1 MTRRPDP
8 RTVPNPLAAAS
19 AAWLALQYAD
29 VHGAVSF
36 SLKPDSRTTVVV
48 GCWDAPAVA
57 RVARAL
63 DAAGY
68 DVHTPTGRPTVVE
81 AQHYAHAAAELT
93 AEAEAA
99 ELAGDAERAECKHRS
114 AALALQLL
122 DHAAAAWT
130 AAA

>member
-29 VHGAVSF
+29 AHGAVSF

-48 GCWDAPAVA
+48 GCWDAAAVA

-68 DVHTPTGRPTVVE
+68 DVHTPTDRPTVVE
-81 AQHYAHAAAELT
+81 AQHYAHAAAEL
-93 AEAEAA
+93 AEEAACA
-99 ELAGDAERAECKHRS
+99 ELAGDVELADLKRQR

-122 DHAAAAWT
+122 QHAADAWT